1 MYCFDGSTMTRACNA
16 FIEQTLQVE
25 EDTSFG
31 VSPDDHL
38 GAQCHSYRT
47 LPSYAGAF
55 EGAKMTGVAEMRTA
69 GENVWAS
76 WSKEYCLFRAAYT
89 HSEQM

>member
-1 MYCFDGSTMTRACNA
+1 MYCFDGSTMIGPWNT

-31 VSPDDHL
+31 VSPDGHL
-38 GAQCHSYRT
+38 PTRSRSYRT
-47 LPSYAGAF
+47 LPSCAGAF
-55 EGAKMTGVAEMRTA
+55 EGAKMTAVAEMRTA

-76 WSKEYCLFRAAYT
+76 WSKEYCLFQVAYT